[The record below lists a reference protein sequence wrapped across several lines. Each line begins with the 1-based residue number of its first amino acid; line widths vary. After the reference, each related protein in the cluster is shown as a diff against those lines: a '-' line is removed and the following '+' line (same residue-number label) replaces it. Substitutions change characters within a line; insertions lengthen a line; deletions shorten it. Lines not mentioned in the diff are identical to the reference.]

1 MSKVERIRLKYEALA
16 PVMDE
21 RMERLWAAAEA
32 MALGRGGTAAVAK
45 ATGILGKRILAGRRD
60 LMEVKENPPAR
71 PAAARRTRRPGGGR
85 KALETHDPGLIS
97 ALEAQIDPIA
107 RGDLLSPLRWTCKSV
122 RRLAA
127 DLTASAHPVG
137 ATKVRK
143 ILSELG
149 YSLRG
154 NRKAPEG
161 PEQGAWALQFEY
173 INAQASAFQAR
184 RQPVIWVQT
193 KKKAIVENGNG
204 VHVAEPNGGGES
216 AHLLNG
222 KAAQPRRREVYE
234 LFHDDDGWVNA
245 GIDEETAE
253 FAVESIQRWWR
264 RVGKLAYPGATDL
277 LLTADMTRGPRARV
291 WKLDLQRLANQTGLR
306 LHICHCPPGTSKWNK
321 VEHRLYC
328 HMSETSRDRRLES
341 VEAVVSLIG
350 SPSTELSLG
359 NHDGLDDDASM
370 LDEQQRAPIF
380 VRAAPAWGEWNYRID
395 PNVREQPSNGRP
407 SGEAAREAR
416 A

>member
-60 LMEVKENPPAR
+60 LMEFKENPPAR
-71 PAAARRTRRPGGGR
+71 PAATRRTRRPGGGR

-97 ALEAQIDPIA
+97 ALEALIDPIA
-107 RGDLLSPLRWTCKSV
+107 RGDFHSPLRWTCKSV

-143 ILSELG
+143 VLSELG

-161 PEQGAWALQFEY
+161 PEQGAWAAQFEY

-193 KKKAIVENGNG
+193 KRKAIVERAGNG
-204 VHVAEPNGGGES
+204 THVAESNGAAEQ
-216 AHLLNG
+216 ARPFNG
-222 KAAQPRRREVYE
+222 KAVKQLRGEVYE
-234 LFHDDDGWVNA
+234 LFHDEDGWVNA

-264 RVGKLAYPGATDL
+264 RVGKLAYPEAADL

-306 LHICHCPPGTSKWNK
+306 LHVCHCPPGTSKWNK

-328 HMSETSRDRRLES
+328 HMSENSRDRRLES

-350 SPSTELSLG
+350 GASSEFSLG
-359 NHDGLDDDASM
+359 DHDGLDDDASM
-370 LDEQQRAPIF
+370 LDDHQRAPIF
-380 VRAAPAWGEWNYRID
+380 VRAAPAWGDWNYRID
-395 PNVREQPSNGRP
+395 PNVREQSNGRP
-407 SGEAAREAR
+407 SGETEREAR

>member
-1 MSKVERIRLKYEALA
+1 
-16 PVMDE
+16 
-21 RMERLWAAAEA
+21 
-32 MALGRGGTAAVAK
+32 
-45 ATGILGKRILAGRRD
+45 
-60 LMEVKENPPAR
+60 
-71 PAAARRTRRPGGGR
+71 
-85 KALETHDPGLIS
+85 
-97 ALEAQIDPIA
+97 
-107 RGDLLSPLRWTCKSV
+107 
-122 RRLAA
+122 
-127 DLTASAHPVG
+127 
-137 ATKVRK
+137 
-143 ILSELG
+143 
-149 YSLRG
+149 
-154 NRKAPEG
+154 
-161 PEQGAWALQFEY
+161 
-173 INAQASAFQAR
+173 
-184 RQPVIWVQT
+184 VQT
-193 KKKAIVENGNG
+193 KKKALTEHAGNG
-204 VHVAEPNGGGES
+204 THAPASNGDGELVR
-216 AHLLNG
+216 AVNG
-222 KAAQPRRREVYE
+222 KAVKLRRREVYE

-264 RVGKLAYPGATDL
+264 RVGKLAYPAATDL

-328 HMSETSRDRRLES
+328 HMSENSRDRRLES

-350 SPSTELSLG
+350 TALMEASLCD
-359 NHDGLDDDASM
+359 HDAPDDDVLPAV
-370 LDEQQRAPIF
+370 DDREARGPIF